1 MDQPEPAWGTFR
13 GELAPQG
20 FATPPSG
27 GMSTPPAKA
36 PHDPG
41 DPSRA
46 DSPGEPAPLGQAELA
61 PTTLADLAARAREQL
76 TDEPDRH
83 RPAAIRALAAVVRDL
98 KGMPGLLVTR
108 EGARIRI
115 VRAGRVG
122 ALVLEYRHSMLA
134 IEVQLDGFPS
144 MPPGVPRSFRYTL
157 QAPERWVRLDPTD
170 PSDLFDDLRERL
182 LALYPELRPTSD
194 D

>member
-1 MDQPEPAWGTFR
+1 
-13 GELAPQG
+13 
-20 FATPPSG
+20 
-27 GMSTPPAKA
+27 MSTPPAKA
-36 PHDPG
+36 PD
-41 DPSRA
+41 DLD
-46 DSPGEPAPLGQAELA
+46 DSPRPASPAESAPLGPAELA

-115 VRAGRVG
+115 VRAGKVG

-134 IEVQLDGFPS
+134 IELQLDGFPS
-144 MPPGVPRSFRYTL
+144 MPPGVPRSFRYGL
-157 QAPERWVRLDPTD
+157 QPPERWLRLDPGD

-182 LALYPELRPTSD
+182 LALYPELRPHPGD
-194 D
+194 